1 MDGAFA
7 GPRVAM
13 CLRRMGVDIGPAGTV
28 GEVSN
33 STQYS
38 RPGQLSFKD
47 AHSTPLGK
55 LWGTSTIVV
64 ANSSSM

>member
-1 MDGAFA
+1 MDGAFV

-13 CLRRMGVDIGPAGTV
+13 CLRRMGVDIGLAGTV
-28 GEVSN
+28 GEVRN
-33 STQYS
+33 SMHYS

-55 LWGTSTIVV
+55 LLGNLGKSC
-64 ANSSSM
+64 S